1 MLRISLR
8 LIHLVTNL
16 FFVWITLDWKVRRT
30 RKAFEKVLIQQ
41 GIPKTEAKVLSK
53 PFKTAKD
60 QIMNSIWQSA
70 FNWRS

>member
-41 GIPKTEAKVLSK
+41 GIPKTQAKVLSK
-53 PFKTAKD
+53 PIKTAKD